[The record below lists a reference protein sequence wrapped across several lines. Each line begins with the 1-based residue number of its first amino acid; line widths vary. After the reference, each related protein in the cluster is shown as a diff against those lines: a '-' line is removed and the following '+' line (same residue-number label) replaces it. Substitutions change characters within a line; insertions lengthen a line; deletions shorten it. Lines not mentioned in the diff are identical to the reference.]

1 MYPLVNLH
9 QLRIFTCVAEQ
20 KSFAKGASM
29 LRITQPA
36 ASIQIKNLED
46 TLGVKLLDRLGH
58 VIRPTA
64 EGDTVLAYA
73 KKLFDLI
80 CSLETDLANL
90 NGLTSGKL
98 VVGACKIGSAQIVPR
113 AIASFRK
120 QYPAVEFTLR
130 VAESDQVEKW
140 VLENE
145 VDLGLIIGD
154 PLSSKIVKE
163 AFYEEE
169 LVLVLPPGHALT
181 NKRTVSPE
189 EISKE
194 IVLLPYTG
202 RLGSI
207 IGRIFSGTRL
217 SVTQTVVLGHG
228 EALKTAIGVGLGVS
242 IMANSSI
249 QRDAMS
255 GTVVTRKIKSSHV
268 SVPLNLIYHKEKHFS
283 RLAVTFLEFLRKVTS
298 QQALR
303 IPPANRPSPL
313 GSSPKT

>member
-1 MYPLVNLH
+1 M
-9 QLRIFTCVAEQ
+9 
-20 KSFAKGASM
+20 
-29 LRITQPA
+29 
-36 ASIQIKNLED
+36 
-46 TLGVKLLDRLGH
+46 
-58 VIRPTA
+58 
-64 EGDTVLAYA
+64 
-73 KKLFDLI
+73 
-80 CSLETDLANL
+80 
-90 NGLTSGKL
+90 
-98 VVGACKIGSAQIVPR
+98 GSAQIVPR

-207 IGRIFSGTRL
+207 IGGIFSGTRL